1 MRDIKFIVVH
11 CTAGQP
17 NQKTESI
24 LDYWKRVL
32 KWKSVGYHIIINEDG
47 TYERLSPDE
56 KPTNGVKGHNQ
67 HSIHICYKGGLGG
80 KDTRTESQKNMLRI
94 ILQDCKIKYRKAF
107 ILGHRDLSPD
117 LNGDGKI
124 TRNEFVKICPCFS
137 AMEEYKN
144 LNTL

>member
-24 LDYWKRVL
+24 KDYWKRVL

-47 TYERLSPDE
+47 TWERLAEDSQ
-56 KPTNGVKGHNQ
+56 PTNGVKGHNH
-67 HSIHICYKGGLGG
+67 HSIHICYKGGLKGL
-80 KDTRTESQKNMLRI
+80 DTRTDAQKVTLRV
-94 ILQDCKIKYRKAF
+94 ILQEYKLKYRKAF

-117 LNGDGKI
+117 LNKDGKI
-124 TRNEFVKICPCFS
+124 SKNEWVKICPCFS
-137 AMEEYKN
+137 ASEEYKS

>member
-24 LDYWKRVL
+24 IDYWKRVL

-56 KPTNGVKGHNQ
+56 KPTNGVKGHN
-67 HSIHICYKGGLGG
+67 HHAIHICYKGGLGG

-94 ILQDCKIKYRKAF
+94 ILQDYKLKYRKAF

-117 LNGDGKI
+117 LNKDGLVTKG
-124 TRNEFVKICPCFS
+124 EWVKICPCFS
-137 AMEEYKN
+137 AMDEYKN